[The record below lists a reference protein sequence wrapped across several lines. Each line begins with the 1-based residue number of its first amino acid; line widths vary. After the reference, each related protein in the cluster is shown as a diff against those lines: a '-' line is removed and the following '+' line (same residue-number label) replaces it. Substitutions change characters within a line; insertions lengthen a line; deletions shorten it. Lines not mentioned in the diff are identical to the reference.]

1 MSLTQR
7 EIEVL
12 GTIIQDYIERAAPVG
27 SRTVAKRSGIGLGPA
42 SIRNLMADLTDKGY
56 LEQPHTSAGRIPTA
70 KGFRF
75 YVDQLITIQP
85 LSQAQRQTISAQ
97 LNDSEVELTEIL
109 KRASKILSSF
119 SHQVSLVVAPNRAAA
134 RWKQI
139 DFVIVRP
146 GLVLAILLLQDGIME
161 NKVIHVR
168 QDITP
173 DDLIR
178 YGNYLN
184 ELFQGRT
191 ISEVRAHIIREMK
204 LAREKFDA
212 LYRKALLLAQKTF
225 VDDER
230 ELFVDGTLNILHQP
244 DFSDLSTLR
253 ELFKIVDERSKLLDL
268 LDKVTGEGGIKIVF
282 GLETLEDFPYCGL
295 ISSPYGRGGEA
306 LGAVGIIG
314 PLRMDYA
321 RMIPVVD
328 YTAQMLT
335 EVLKKRL

>member
-12 GTIIQDYIERAAPVG
+12 ATIIHEYIVQAAPVG
-27 SRTVAKRSGIGLGPA
+27 SRTVAKRSKIGLSPA
-42 SIRNLMADLTDKGY
+42 SIRNLMSDLTDKGF
-56 LEQPHTSAGRIPTA
+56 LEQPHTSAGRVPTA
-70 KGFRF
+70 RGFRF
-75 YVDQLITIQP
+75 YVDRMVRLQP
-85 LSQAQRQTISAQ
+85 LSQSQRQAIVSQ
-97 LNDSEVELTEIL
+97 LDDSEADLSEIL
-109 KRASKILSSF
+109 RRASKILSALSR
-119 SHQVSLVVAPNRAAA
+119 QVSLVVAPNRAAA

-146 GLVLAILLLQDGIME
+146 GLVLAILLLNEGMME
-161 NKVIHVR
+161 NKVIHVS
-168 QDITP
+168 QDITQ

-178 YGNYLN
+178 YRNYLN
-184 ELFQGRT
+184 GLFKGRT
-191 ISEVRAHIIREMK
+191 ISDVRAHIIREMK
-204 LAREKFDA
+204 QAQEKFDA
-212 LYRKALLLAQKTF
+212 LYRKALLLARKTF

-230 ELFVDGTLNILHQP
+230 ELFVDGTLNILNQP

-253 ELFKIVDERSKLLDL
+253 ELFKIVDERSKLLEL

-282 GLETLEDFPYCGL
+282 GLETIEDIPYCGL
-295 ISSPYGRGGEA
+295 ISSPYGEGGDA

-335 EVLKKRL
+335 EVLKKRI